1 MNFNGYGARSVA
13 FIALYAAVFI
23 YLDSKKTHFIKQ
35 RIYGSERAG
44 SAAKRSLACDHPQE
58 KNCQNNNFNEK

>member
-23 YLDSKKTHFIKQ
+23 YLDSKKTYFIKE
-35 RIYGSERAG
+35 RIYGSERTG
-44 SAAKRSLACDHPQE
+44 RAAKRSFARDHPQE
-58 KNCQNNNFNEK
+58 KNCQDNNFNEK